1 MAQCGG
7 VVEGGDVVVRDVD
20 TACLIH
26 PDHVVTELKHV
37 IAEVTFLGAAEE
49 TDKWAV
55 ANISSGKKSFSYNT
69 SGIDT

>member
-49 TDKWAV
+49 TDK
-55 ANISSGKKSFSYNT
+55 
-69 SGIDT
+69 